1 MKCKCDVANG
11 DFKKERGRRERNK
24 NGMTKRQSQKL
35 EKDWTKTTTIIII
48 K

>member
-24 NGMTKRQSQKL
+24 NGYDKETESEAGKGL
-35 EKDWTKTTTIIII
+35 D
-48 K
+48 